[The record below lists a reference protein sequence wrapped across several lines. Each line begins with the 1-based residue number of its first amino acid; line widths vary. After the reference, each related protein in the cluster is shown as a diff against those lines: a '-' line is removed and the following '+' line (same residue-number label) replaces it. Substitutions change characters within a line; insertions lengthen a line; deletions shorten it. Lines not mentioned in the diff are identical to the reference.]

1 MIKRM
6 YFNKKND
13 LLYTINIMSDIEAIK
28 TKLLQKRE
36 ANAARQRAFHN
47 KQKLI
52 NPNYKADKAAAEK
65 VRRDAIK
72 AKNKP
77 VNDIIKAEKE
87 AEKELNQPLKPE
99 IVISETDGFYTDQ
112 KGMLVLNMS
121 YFEKIDNTKIP
132 IPLWKGN
139 IDNRVLAQASIK
151 DHIRIMKIIYTEYL
165 DIEFENIKPIII
177 KVLEGLKLSED
188 DIKYLKENESLLS
201 DSDNFNKNM
210 LYFAKA
216 YIEKPRCETPS
227 LNTFI
232 DYLKPIINILSRI
245 ESEDFEKNYILVSNM
260 YQHLKNIYTSYKTKN
275 IIKTDVNGKKRI
287 VDYNNKVEIKKLM
300 SENLTSL
307 KDKAIASCYLYFP
320 TRRLQDYANMKIVR
334 LIKETN
340 NTEYNF
346 IVVDKKNK
354 IKAFVFN
361 KYKTSYIYNKQK
373 YDLKEYNDLTNVL
386 SPYVST
392 MSING
397 LLFPNNKNNIDTD
410 FSNTVTEVFS
420 KMYDTHLT
428 LQDIRNSAEN
438 FNNEITGRSLEAKI
452 KFSNMMAHS
461 HTEGLKYVAIN

>member
-1 MIKRM
+1 
-6 YFNKKND
+6 
-13 LLYTINIMSDIEAIK
+13 MSDIEGIK
-28 TKLLQKRE
+28 AHLLKKRE

-47 KQKLI
+47 KQRLI

-65 VRRDAIK
+65 VRRDAIN
-72 AKNKP
+72 AKNKA
-77 VNDIIKAEKE
+77 VNDIIKAEKQL
-87 AEKELNQPLKPE
+87 KQPVKPE
-99 IVISETDGFYTDQ
+99 IVITETDGFYTDQ

-121 YFEKIDNTKIP
+121 YFEKIDNTNIP
-132 IPLWKGN
+132 IPQWKAN
-139 IDNRVLAQASIK
+139 IDDRVLAQASIK
-151 DHIRIMKIIYTEYL
+151 DHIRIMKIIYTEYF
-165 DIEFENIKPIII
+165 DIEFENIKAIII
-177 KVLEGLKLSED
+177 KVLEGVKLNED
-188 DIKYLKENESLLS
+188 DIKYLKVNESFLS
-201 DSDNFNKNM
+201 DNENFNKNM

-216 YIEKPRCETPS
+216 YIDKPRGETPS

-245 ESEDFEKNYILVSNM
+245 ESEDFVKNYILISNM
-260 YQHLKNIYTSYKTKN
+260 YTHLKNIYTSYKTKN

-307 KDKAIASCYLYFP
+307 KEKAIASCYLYFP

-361 KYKTSYIYNKQK
+361 KYKTSYIYKKQK

-386 SPYVST
+386 TPYVST

-410 FSNTVTEVFS
+410 FSNTVTEVFT
-420 KMYDTHLT
+420 KMYKTHLS
-428 LQDIRNSAEN
+428 LADIRNSAES
-438 FNNEITGRSLEAKI
+438 FNNETPGRSLEVKI

-461 HTEGLKYVAIN
+461 HEQGLKYVANN

>member
-1 MIKRM
+1 
-6 YFNKKND
+6 
-13 LLYTINIMSDIEAIK
+13 MSDIEGIK
-28 TKLLQKRE
+28 AHLLKKRE

-47 KQKLI
+47 KQRLI

-65 VRRDAIK
+65 VRRDAIN
-72 AKNKP
+72 AKNKA
-77 VNDIIKAEKE
+77 VNDIIKAEKQL
-87 AEKELNQPLKPE
+87 KQPVKPE
-99 IVISETDGFYTDQ
+99 IVITETDGFYTDQ
-112 KGMLVLNMS
+112 KGMLVLNMTN
-121 YFEKIDNTKIP
+121 FEKIDNTKIP
-132 IPLWKGN
+132 IPLWKAN

-165 DIEFENIKPIII
+165 DIEFENIKSIII

-216 YIEKPRCETPS
+216 YIDKPRGETPS

-245 ESEDFEKNYILVSNM
+245 ESEDFVKNYILISNM
-260 YQHLKNIYTSYKTKN
+260 YTHLKNIYTSYKTKN

-307 KDKAIASCYLYFP
+307 KEKAIASCYLYFP

-361 KYKTSYIYNKQK
+361 KYKTSYIYKKQK
-373 YDLKEYNDLTNVL
+373 YDLKEYKDLTNVL
-386 SPYVST
+386 TPYVST

-410 FSNTVTEVFS
+410 FSNTVTEVFT
-420 KMYDTHLT
+420 KIYDTHLT
-428 LQDIRNSAEN
+428 LEDIRNSAEN
-438 FNNEITGRSLEAKI
+438 FNNETAGRSLEAKI

-461 HTEGLKYVAIN
+461 HEQGLKYVANN